1 VPAEDVTDVAVT
13 CVEPVLGD
21 LVKVAAEGDT
31 LPDETVLTDILLDG
45 GVAINLDGQVAFG
58 GRDGNGIDAAFTQAG
73 KVVEEGETL
82 DDGTIL
88 AAFRGQGE
96 VGISAGQSGDR
107 VAFHGQA
114 ETGPIDTAA
123 VFTQAGKV
131 AAVGDLLSAGI
142 TVDDIDPEG
151 KVAINN
157 FAQVAFHGSVEIEG
171 GLFDEQFRVVFISD
185 GVETRV
191 AAQEAS
197 DLPDGTLLDDINE
210 SGGVAINDFDE
221 VAFHGQTVNPE
232 PGGDSLKAVFTSDGL
247 VAREGSTLDDGTI
260 LDDINENGGVAINL
274 FGAVAF
280 HGDAIDPDVGGDSVK
295 AVFTQ
300 NELVAWEGQILPDG
314 TLIEE
319 IEVSGGVAINLFGD
333 VAFHGRT
340 GGSKAVFTQ
349 NGLVA
354 KVGENLADGTTTL
367 DEIWDTAGVAINPF
381 GSEVAFHGKVGTTDA
396 VFVGLAPIVD
406 GDESSNE

>member
-1 VPAEDVTDVAVT
+1 
-13 CVEPVLGD
+13 
-21 LVKVAAEGDT
+21 
-31 LPDETVLTDILLDG
+31 
-45 GVAINLDGQVAFG
+45 
-58 GRDGNGIDAAFTQAG
+58 
-73 KVVEEGETL
+73 
-82 DDGTIL
+82 
-88 AAFRGQGE
+88 
-96 VGISAGQSGDR
+96 
-107 VAFHGQA
+107 
-114 ETGPIDTAA
+114 
-123 VFTQAGKV
+123 
-131 AAVGDLLSAGI
+131 
-142 TVDDIDPEG
+142 
-151 KVAINN
+151 
-157 FAQVAFHGSVEIEG
+157 
-171 GLFDEQFRVVFISD
+171 
-185 GVETRV
+185 VETRV

-381 GSEVAFHGKVGTTDA
+381 GSEVAFHGKVGAADA